1 MVDTTSTLFE
11 RLPIG
16 VYRFTPDGHLLHA
29 NTTFCLFNGFNN
41 VEELRAW
48 LEKHPEAPYVQPD
61 RRQTFWRMLMRDK
74 QVYRFDSEMYR
85 LKTGELMWVREHA
98 YLVEDSDGK
107 PLYCEG
113 TLEDVTTEYIA
124 RFYVKQNESLLRQ
137 VLQTMPGN
145 VWLRDL
151 DGVFIAANDAYVK
164 SLHTTH
170 DKLIGSRLHDHINPV
185 TADAMYQTD
194 IWVLQRNASITY
206 EEQSQVDNELLPHLF
221 EVTKV
226 PLHDDDGNIIG
237 VLGVSKD
244 IQDRKTAENLLRE
257 TTEQLEL
264 ALMGA
269 DLGRWKL
276 RIGAD
281 MGFSVDARTCAILG
295 YPESVSQEVSSWVDW
310 IHPEDWS
317 DVMTQLQ
324 QHLRA
329 PQAGV
334 FQGEYRT
341 ANVHGDWVWVS
352 LRGKAVQFD
361 KNGSA
366 QCLVGTL
373 MDISERKQAEAQLRA
388 TQAELQATLAAV
400 PDWMFEFDAQG
411 TFLAIHS
418 QGSSAANSANL
429 AYYRLHTSVVD
440 TLPQH
445 AADVCMQA
453 IRQAEQDGASYGLQY
468 ALEEQGSPAWYEL
481 SVVRKEKQDN
491 EDLRFIAIARN
502 ITARKLSEEAMAHLA
517 YHDPLTGL
525 PNRRVLMD
533 RLHKAIAQN
542 QHKSEHAALLFL
554 DLDRFKHINDTLG
567 HEVGDLLLKEVS
579 KRLQHNVRSVD
590 TVSRLGGDE
599 FVVLIQELA
608 QERALAQEHALVV
621 GDKLLSALNAPYV
634 LDQTHLVTTPSI
646 GLVLFHA
653 EVTDPTELLKQA
665 DAAMYQAK
673 KRGRNNVC
681 LHG

>member
-1 MVDTTSTLFE
+1 MVDTTSSLFE

-16 VYRFTPDGHLLHA
+16 VYRFTPDGCLLHA
-29 NTTFCLFNGFNN
+29 NITFCQLNGFDNIQ
-41 VEELRAW
+41 ELRSW
-48 LEKHPEAPYVQPD
+48 LEQHPEAPYVQAD
-61 RRQTFWRMLMRDK
+61 RRKTFWNLLVRDK
-74 QVYRFDSEMYR
+74 QVYRFDSEVYR

-124 RFYVKQNESLLRQ
+124 RFYIKQNESLLRQ

-151 DGVFIAANDAYVK
+151 DGFFIAANDAYVRTLRT
-164 SLHTTH
+164 SHE
-170 DKLIGSRLHDHINPV
+170 KLIGSRLHDHV
-185 TADAMYQTD
+185 DRATADSMYQTD

-206 EEQSQVDNELLPHLF
+206 EEQLQVDSELLPHLF

-257 TTEQLEL
+257 TSEQLEL

-276 RIGAD
+276 RIEAD
-281 MGFSVDARTCAILG
+281 LGFSVDVRTCAILG
-295 YPESVSQEVSSWVDW
+295 YPESVSQEISPWVDW
-310 IHPEDWS
+310 IHPEDWH
-317 DVMTQLQ
+317 DTIAQLQ
-324 QHLRA
+324 QHLRS
-329 PQAGV
+329 PSAGV

-341 ANVHGDWVWVS
+341 ANARGEWVWVS

-361 KNGSA
+361 KEGRA
-366 QCLVGTL
+366 QSLVGTL
-373 MDISERKQAEAQLRA
+373 MDISERKHAEVQLRA
-388 TQAELQATLAAV
+388 TQAELQATLAAL
-400 PDWMFEFDAQG
+400 PDWMFEFDIHG

-418 QGSSAANSANL
+418 HGHSPRASH
-429 AYYRLHTSVVD
+429 YRLHTSVVD
-440 TLPQH
+440 SLPQH

-453 IRQAEQDGASYGLQY
+453 IRQAEQEGVSYGLQY
-468 ALEEQGSPAWYEL
+468 ALEEQGSPTWYEL
-481 SVVRKEKQDN
+481 SVVRKEKLDN

-502 ITARKLSEEAMAHLA
+502 ITARKLSEEAIAHMA

-533 RLHKAIAQN
+533 RLQKTIVQNKHKN
-542 QHKSEHAALLFL
+542 EHAALLFL
-554 DLDRFKHINDTLG
+554 DLDKFKHINDTLG
-567 HEVGDLLLKEVS
+567 HEVGDMLLKEVS
-579 KRLQHNVRSVD
+579 KRLLYNVRSFD
-590 TVSRLGGDE
+590 TVARLGGDE
-599 FVVLIQELA
+599 FVILIQELA
-608 QERALAQEHALVV
+608 EDRSTAREHAVVV
-621 GDKLLSALNAPYV
+621 GNKLLEALNAPYF
-634 LDQTHLVTTPSI
+634 LDATHLVTTPSI
-646 GLVLFHA
+646 GLVLFHI
-653 EVTDPTELLKQA
+653 EEQDPTELLKLA

-673 KRGRNNVC
+673 KLGRNNLCV
-681 LHG
+681 HN